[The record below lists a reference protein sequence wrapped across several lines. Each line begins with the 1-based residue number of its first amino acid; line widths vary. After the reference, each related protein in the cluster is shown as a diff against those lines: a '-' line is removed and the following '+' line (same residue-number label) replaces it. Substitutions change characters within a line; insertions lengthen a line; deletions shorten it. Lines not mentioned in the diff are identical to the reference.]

1 MDDIHT
7 HSFED
12 EDAPNF
18 GIFHLSIHR
27 AAELIFKIHCLE
39 GIIEYSLPDDL
50 EDYSLDMPE
59 LSELYPND
67 YTRKFESLLSNAV
80 QTDTLKSNH
89 ITRSLDDIINIKETY
104 IFIDELGSW
113 LEARGCLFY
122 GDWFEEYMDNEIKV
136 SEKVWNFVQV
146 TRSKITP
153 SKLQEIQD
161 LDTVK
166 LFYENQTLKQKLNTY
181 TERGKAKKPLHTK
194 ERESLLKMVIGMAM
208 KGYAYDPKKTR
219 NSSIPEIANDL
230 ELLGI
235 TLDQDTVRKWI
246 NEAKEHL
253 PQEEKI

>member
-1 MDDIHT
+1 MDDIQT

-39 GIIEYSLPDDL
+39 DITEYTLPDNLDN
-50 EDYSLDMPE
+50 YSLDMPE

-67 YTRKFESLLSNAV
+67 YTRKFETLLSNAI
-80 QTDTLKSNH
+80 QTKTLESEH
-89 ITRSLDDIINIKETY
+89 ISRNLDDSIDIKNTY

-113 LEARGCLFY
+113 LESRGCLFY

-136 SEKVWNFVQV
+136 SEKVWNFIQV
-146 TRSKITP
+146 TRSKVTP
-153 SKLQEIQD
+153 SELKEIQD

-166 LFYENQTLKQKLNTY
+166 LFFENQALKQKLNTY
-181 TERGKAKKPLHTK
+181 NERGKAKKPLHTK
-194 ERESLLKMVIGMAM
+194 ERESLLKMVIGMAI
-208 KGYAYDPKKTR
+208 KGYAYEPKKTR
-219 NSSIPEIANDL
+219 NSAIPEIANDL

-235 TLDQDTVRKWI
+235 PLDQDTVRKWI
-246 NEAKEHL
+246 YEAKELL
-253 PQEEKI
+253 PPKEDI